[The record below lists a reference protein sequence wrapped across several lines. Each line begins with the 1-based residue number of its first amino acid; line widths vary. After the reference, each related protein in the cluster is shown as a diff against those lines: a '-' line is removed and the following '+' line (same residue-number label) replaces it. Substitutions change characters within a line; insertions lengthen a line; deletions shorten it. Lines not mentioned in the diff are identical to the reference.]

1 MKAYLG
7 LGSNLG
13 NRRRNL
19 ITAAALLAERAGD
32 VLALSSFY
40 ETEPW
45 GFVSENKFLNAALAL
60 ETSLSPFDLLRLTQT
75 IEREMGRAAKSAQ
88 GIYHDRLI
96 DIDLLLYGDE
106 VVRSAELEIP
116 HPHLHERRFVLEP
129 LREIAPFLRH
139 PLLGKNIEELFRDFT
154 KSTQE

>member
-129 LREIAPFLRH
+129 LREIVPFLRH

>member
-45 GFVSENKFLNAALAL
+45 GFVSENRFLNAALAL

-139 PLLGKNIEELFRDFT
+139 PLLGKNMEELFQNLP
-154 KSTQE
+154 SQAGG

>member
-45 GFVSENKFLNAALAL
+45 GFVSENRFLNAALAL

-139 PLLGKNIEELFRDFT
+139 PLLGKNIEELFQNLP
-154 KSTQE
+154 SQAGG

>member
-32 VLALSSFY
+32 VLTLSSFY

-45 GFVSENKFLNAALAL
+45 GFVSENRFLNAALAL

-75 IEREMGRAAKSAQ
+75 IEREMGRAAKSTQ

-139 PLLGKNIEELFRDFT
+139 PLLGKNMEELFQNLP
-154 KSTQE
+154 SQAGG

>member
-1 MKAYLG
+1 M
-7 LGSNLG
+7 
-13 NRRRNL
+13 
-19 ITAAALLAERAGD
+19 
-32 VLALSSFY
+32 LALSSFY

-45 GFVSENKFLNAALAL
+45 GFVSENRFLNAALAL

>member
-45 GFVSENKFLNAALAL
+45 GFVSENRFLNAALAL

-75 IEREMGRAAKSAQ
+75 IERKMGRAAKSAQ

-139 PLLGKNIEELFRDFT
+139 PLLGKNMEELFQNLP
-154 KSTQE
+154 SQAGG

>member
-154 KSTQE
+154 KST

>member
-32 VLALSSFY
+32 VLTLSSFY

-45 GFVSENKFLNAALAL
+45 GFVSENRFLNAALAL

-139 PLLGKNIEELFRDFT
+139 PLLGKNMEELFRDFT

>member
-45 GFVSENKFLNAALAL
+45 GFVSENRFLNAALAL

-139 PLLGKNIEELFRDFT
+139 PLLGKNMEELFRDFT
-154 KSTQE
+154 KST

>member
-1 MKAYLG
+1 MRVYIG

-32 VLALSSFY
+32 VVSLSSFY

-45 GFVSENKFLNAALAL
+45 GFASENKFLNAALAL
-60 ETSLSPFDLLRLTQT
+60 ETSLSPLALLHLTQA
-75 IEREMGRAAKSAQ
+75 IEWELGRTEKSHGAL
-88 GIYHDRLI
+88 YHDRVI
-96 DIDLLLYGDE
+96 DIDLLLYGSG
-106 VVRSAELEIP
+106 VFRSDELEIP

-129 LREIAPFLRH
+129 LREIAPFLCH
-139 PLLGKNIEELFRDFT
+139 PLFQKNIEELYQDLLR
-154 KSTQE
+154 KG

>member
-45 GFVSENKFLNAALAL
+45 GFVSENRFLNAALAL

-139 PLLGKNIEELFRDFT
+139 PLLGKNIEELFRYFT

>member
-45 GFVSENKFLNAALAL
+45 GFVSENRFLNAALAL

-154 KSTQE
+154 KST

>member
-1 MKAYLG
+1 MRVYIG

-32 VLALSSFY
+32 VVSLSSFY

-45 GFVSENKFLNAALAL
+45 GFASENKFLNAALAL
-60 ETSLSPFDLLRLTQT
+60 ETSLSPLALLHLTQA
-75 IEREMGRAAKSAQ
+75 IERELGRTEKSRGAS
-88 GIYHDRLI
+88 YHDRVI
-96 DIDLLLYGDE
+96 DIDLLLYGGG
-106 VVRSAELEIP
+106 VFRSDELEIP
-116 HPHLHERRFVLEP
+116 HPLLHERRFVLEP

-139 PLLGKNIEELFRDFT
+139 PLFQKNIEELYQDLL
-154 KSTQE
+154 KKG

>member
-45 GFVSENKFLNAALAL
+45 GFVSENRFLNAALAL

-96 DIDLLLYGDE
+96 DIDLLLCGDE

>member
-1 MKAYLG
+1 MRVYIG

-32 VLALSSFY
+32 VVSLSSFY

-45 GFVSENKFLNAALAL
+45 GFASENKFLNAALAL
-60 ETSLSPFDLLRLTQT
+60 ETSLSPLALLHLTQA
-75 IEREMGRAAKSAQ
+75 IERELGRTEKSRGAS
-88 GIYHDRLI
+88 YHDRVI
-96 DIDLLLYGDE
+96 DIDLLLYGSG
-106 VVRSAELEIP
+106 VFRSDELEIP
-116 HPHLHERRFVLEP
+116 HPLLHERRFVLEP

-139 PLLGKNIEELFRDFT
+139 PLFQKNIEELYQDLL
-154 KSTQE
+154 KKG

>member
-45 GFVSENKFLNAALAL
+45 GFVSENRFLNAALAL

-139 PLLGKNIEELFRDFT
+139 PLLGKNMEELFRDFT

>member
-45 GFVSENKFLNAALAL
+45 GFVSENRFLNAALAL

>member
-32 VLALSSFY
+32 VLTLSSFY

-45 GFVSENKFLNAALAL
+45 GFVSENRFLNAALAL

-139 PLLGKNIEELFRDFT
+139 PLLGKNMEELFQNLP
-154 KSTQE
+154 SQAGG

>member
-45 GFVSENKFLNAALAL
+45 GFVSENRFLNAALAL

-139 PLLGKNIEELFRDFT
+139 PLLEKNMEELFRDFT